1 VIDLRTIAPWDH
13 EIVGESVRR
22 TKRLVVVHEDVLT
35 AGFGGEIA
43 AWAAQELWTDLEA
56 PIRRVA
62 ALDTHVAYEPT
73 LERAI
78 LPQVDDIVA
87 AIAATVA

>member
-22 TKRLVVVHEDVLT
+22 TRRLVVVHEDVLT